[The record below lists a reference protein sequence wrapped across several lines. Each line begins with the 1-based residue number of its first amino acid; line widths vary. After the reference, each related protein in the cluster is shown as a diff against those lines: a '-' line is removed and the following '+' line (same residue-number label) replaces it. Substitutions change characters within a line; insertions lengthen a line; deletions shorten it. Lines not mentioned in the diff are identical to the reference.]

1 VICRQANQ
9 PAGQAPT
16 RMFPIGLPQLLPIKL
31 PMPNKRLRL
40 TLVTLASRTMHRAAK
55 LCPNFP
61 SGLPAPE
68 PAGFCVRVEGVPPE
82 PAAIYSVAE
91 NSKELPWEQVQVLTV
106 DYNSP
111 EDPYLN
117 AAEAELRSLPIAGEP
132 RPEPVPVT
140 LEACTEH
147 FTAPEEIDD
156 YKCEGCKTVC
166 CQSMRVSLCRLPPVL
181 VIHLKRF
188 KFTEYG
194 STKINVPVEIPLQLR
209 GSQLQGS
216 QCEWVRDAGAF
227 SLYAVVH
234 HLGSCGGGHYVAS
247 VRHRQSGKWY
257 ECDDS
262 HCTEVLPEDVQAEAS
277 KCGYVLFY
285 AQDETLRCEAGED
298 AVWEVSVN
306 RLWER

>member
-1 VICRQANQ
+1 
-9 PAGQAPT
+9 
-16 RMFPIGLPQLLPIKL
+16 
-31 PMPNKRLRL
+31 
-40 TLVTLASRTMHRAAK
+40 
-55 LCPNFP
+55 
-61 SGLPAPE
+61 
-68 PAGFCVRVEGVPPE
+68 
-82 PAAIYSVAE
+82 
-91 NSKELPWEQVQVLTV
+91 VLTV

-298 AVWEVSVN
+298 AVWEEL
-306 RLWER
+306 RLHNQRGTRCRTDKPLRGCREGESTLPTSKARTAQLNSGENEHATCIERNQAPSFAR